1 MSTTAIND
9 LADGETTT
17 MKGSGKTPYTLR
29 NLGGVYDCSCPAWR
43 NQSHAIDVRTCKH
56 LVKLRGVQAE
66 LSRVGFDALP
76 TAVKK
81 KLGKPTGAQ
90 PTKAAVKTKKKQQAA
105 VVRAEAHA
113 FLLAHTYDDRDPTG
127 MRMSEKLDGVRAKW
141 IAANRH
147 FISRLGNVFFA
158 PDFFTRDLPDIDLDG
173 ELFIG
178 RGAFQQTV
186 SVVRRA
192 NGDELWKAV
201 RFCAFDLPTVEAP
214 FTKRLAKLK
223 RVLKGVAYTEV
234 VAHTTCRSRAHLD
247 KELEKIIQLGGE
259 GLMLRDPDS
268 LYEGTRSTTLL
279 KVKKWHDAE
288 AKVIGH
294 EPGKGRHKGRLGAL
308 LCERADG
315 ATFKVGT
322 GFTDAEREAPPAI
335 GTTITY
341 KFQELTK
348 AGIPRFPA
356 YLRIRED

>member
-1 MSTTAIND
+1 MSTTIRD

-17 MKGSGKTPYTLR
+17 MKGSGKNPYVLR
-29 NLGGVYDCSCPAWR
+29 NIGGVYDCSCPAWR

-56 LVKLRGVQAE
+56 LVKLLGVQAE
-66 LSRVGFDALP
+66 LNRVGFDALP

-90 PTKAAVKTKKKQQAA
+90 PARAAVKTKKKQKAA
-105 VVRAEAHA
+105 VVRAATHA
-113 FLLAHTYDDRDPTG
+113 FLLAHNYDDRDPTG
-127 MRMSEKLDGVRAKW
+127 LRMSEKLDGVRAKW
-141 IAANRH
+141 IAKDRQ

-158 PDFFTRDLPDIDLDG
+158 PDFFTAGLPNHDLDG

-178 RGAFQQTV
+178 RGLFQRTV

-192 NGDELWKAV
+192 NGDELWREV
-201 RFCAFDLPTVEAP
+201 RFCAFDLPTMDAP

-223 RVLKGVAYTEV
+223 RVLKGVAFAEV
-234 VAHTTCRSRAHLD
+234 VAHKTCRSRAHLD

-259 GLMLRDPDS
+259 GLMLREPDS
-268 LYEGTRSTTLL
+268 LYEGNRSTTLL

-288 AKVIGH
+288 ATVIGH

-308 LCERADG
+308 LCEMACG
-315 ATFKVGT
+315 KTFKVGT

-335 GTTITY
+335 STTITY
-341 KFQELTK
+341 KYQELTK
-348 AGIPRFPA
+348 AGVPRFPA
-356 YLRIRED
+356 FLRIRED